1 MYVSRV
7 VSVSILKG
15 SYLVNAPG
23 VSEMERMVIIKHRIN
38 IGTLGVEKIYLE
50 KFSSVLLLTLKI
62 TGGVVA
68 CLHVTLPPDQ
78 VNVFI
83 RASSR
88 FTQDSVT
95 KPTHFLKL
103 KL

>member
-1 MYVSRV
+1 MSRV
-7 VSVSILKG
+7 VSVSIRKG
-15 SYLVNAPG
+15 SYLGNAPG
-23 VSEMERMVIIKHRIN
+23 VSEMERLVIIKHRIN
-38 IGTLGVEKIYLE
+38 IGTLIVEQISFE
-50 KFSSVLLLTLKI
+50 KFSSVLLLTF

-68 CLHVTLPPDQ
+68 CLHETLPLDQ

-95 KPTHFLKL
+95 KPTHFFKI
-103 KL
+103 

>member
-1 MYVSRV
+1 
-7 VSVSILKG
+7 
-15 SYLVNAPG
+15 
-23 VSEMERMVIIKHRIN
+23 MERMVIIKHRIN

-62 TGGVVA
+62 NIYRGGVVA
-68 CLHVTLPPDQ
+68 CLHETLPLDQ